1 MSNGSDFLTSLY
13 QSRKQ
18 YPTINGAR
26 SILSLF
32 IRSSNGLEFCKESI
46 IQRFM
51 KGIYQLQPSLLKYSF
66 TWDVS
71 KLFEKYRK
79 LLPKNQ
85 LDLKALTLETATLLA
100 LILMPTRSNYI
111 YSRLEIYKRDRDTIH
126 IAFPSVLKHSRPS
139 RHLKPVILKRYL
151 ADIKICPVEV
161 LDIYLKAT
169 EEIRKSETK
178 LLISL

>member
-1 MSNGSDFLTSLY
+1 MASWRKSTSIKYQVYINQWLCFCKSHNINYQNVSVSNGSDFLTSLY

-100 LILMPTRSNYI
+100 LILMPT
-111 YSRLEIYKRDRDTIH
+111 H
-126 IAFPSVLKHSRPS
+126 
-139 RHLKPVILKRYL
+139 
-151 ADIKICPVEV
+151 
-161 LDIYLKAT
+161 
-169 EEIRKSETK
+169 
-178 LLISL
+178 

>member
-1 MSNGSDFLTSLY
+1 MASWQKSTSIKYQVYINPWLCFCKNHNINYQNVSVSNGSDFLTSLY

-71 KLFEKYRK
+71 KLFEKYWK

-111 YSRLEIYKRDRDTIH
+111 YSRLEIYKKGQGYNTH
-126 IAFPSVLKHSRPS
+126 CLS
-139 RHLKPVILKRYL
+139 
-151 ADIKICPVEV
+151 ICV
-161 LDIYLKAT
+161 KA
-169 EEIRKSETK
+169 
-178 LLISL
+178 

>member
-1 MSNGSDFLTSLY
+1 MASWRKSTSIKYQVYINQWLCFCKSHNINYQNVSVSNGSDFLTSLY

-51 KGIYQLQPSLLKYSF
+51 KGIYQLQPSLLKQSF

-100 LILMPTRSNYI
+100 LILMPT
-111 YSRLEIYKRDRDTIH
+111 H
-126 IAFPSVLKHSRPS
+126 
-139 RHLKPVILKRYL
+139 
-151 ADIKICPVEV
+151 
-161 LDIYLKAT
+161 
-169 EEIRKSETK
+169 
-178 LLISL
+178 

>member
-1 MSNGSDFLTSLY
+1 MASWRKSTSIKYQVYINQWLCFCKNQNINYQNVSVSNGSDFLTSLY

-32 IRSSNGLEFCKESI
+32 IRSSNCLEFCKESI

-100 LILMPTRSNYI
+100 LILMPTRWNYI
-111 YSRLEIYKRDRDTIH
+111 YSRLEIYKKGQGYNTH
-126 IAFPSVLKHSRPS
+126 CLS
-139 RHLKPVILKRYL
+139 
-151 ADIKICPVEV
+151 ICV
-161 LDIYLKAT
+161 KA
-169 EEIRKSETK
+169 
-178 LLISL
+178 

>member
-1 MSNGSDFLTSLY
+1 MASWRKSTSIKYQVYINQWLCFCKSHNINYQNVSVSNGSDFLTSLY

-111 YSRLEIYKRDRDTIH
+111 YSRLEIYKKGQGYNTH
-126 IAFPSVLKHSRPS
+126 CLS
-139 RHLKPVILKRYL
+139 
-151 ADIKICPVEV
+151 ICV
-161 LDIYLKAT
+161 KA
-169 EEIRKSETK
+169 
-178 LLISL
+178 